1 MTQEEFFADLK
12 QYITAENSALEKRL
26 EASIDQK
33 LEEKLEQ
40 KLEEKLEQKL
50 EEKLNQKFDE
60 KLAPIHQKIDDLA
73 AFMQDA
79 LATSNEINQEQL
91 DDHEARI
98 TRLEKAAA

>member
-1 MTQEEFFADLK
+1 MAQEEFFADLK
-12 QYITAENSALEKRL
+12 QYITAENSALKKRL

-33 LEEKLEQ
+33 LEE
-40 KLEEKLEQKL
+40 KL

-79 LATSNEINQEQL
+79 HATSNEIN
-91 DDHEARI
+91 
-98 TRLEKAAA
+98 